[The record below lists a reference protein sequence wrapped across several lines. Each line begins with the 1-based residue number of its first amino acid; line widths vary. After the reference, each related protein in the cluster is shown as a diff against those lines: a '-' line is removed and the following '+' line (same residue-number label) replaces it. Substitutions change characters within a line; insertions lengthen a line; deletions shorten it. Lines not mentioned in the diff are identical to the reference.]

1 MPPRTR
7 RRQCDAELTNDD
19 VVVGSSAMSD
29 IILSFFGARASQLF
43 RLALHLKKK
52 VGVLLHFFIPFSQLS
67 LSFSLSL
74 SRGREK
80 TTTTTKKKKKER

>member
-67 LSFSLSL
+67 LSFSPR
-74 SRGREK
+74 RGREK
-80 TTTTTKKKKKER
+80 TKKKKKKKEEKR